1 MKQQL
6 QLVHGLVLQQ
16 HPKLVHDLVLQQQPQ
31 QQQPQQQHFPSAGPC
46 LSVVSWTGYC
56 ASHSCLSMTTVKAAG
71 KLLRQGLLVKV
82 RTTGQSKD
90 YWSKQGIRDRYYC
103 IELLVNGYL
112 SMATFPRHGKLSKAR
127 LLVNGHS
134 SRAKILC

>member
-16 HPKLVHDLVLQQQPQ
+16 QLKLVHGLVLQQQPQ

-90 YWSKQGIRDRYYC
+90 YWSKQG
-103 IELLVNGYL
+103 LLV
-112 SMATFPRHGKLSKAR
+112 KAR
-127 LLVNGHS
+127 TTGQSKEYATDTTV
-134 SRAKILC
+134 